1 MEVPL
6 VLLRDASPDDAEEL
20 GAMHVAAWRET
31 YAGLVPD
38 EMLAGLSPEGRAAT
52 WSRMLRDPSA
62 FDGTSVRIAEAT
74 GRIVGFGA
82 SCRQRDQEL
91 EQAGFGAEISA
102 VYLLRSHQGRGLG
115 RALMRDM
122 ASALLR
128 RGHAA
133 ATLWVLREN
142 AAARGFYA
150 HLGGELL
157 PAEKVEPRPEATLVE
172 VAYGWRDLAL
182 LAAGPA

>member
-1 MEVPL
+1 MPPVS
-6 VLLRDASPDDAEEL
+6 LRDASPDDAEGL

-38 EMLAGLSPEGRAAT
+38 GMLAGLSAEGRAAN
-52 WSRMLRDPSA
+52 WARMLRDPSA
-62 FDGTSVRIAEAT
+62 FDGTAVRIAEED
-74 GRIVGFGA
+74 GRILGFGA
-82 SCRQRDQEL
+82 TCRQRDQGLRE
-91 EQAGFGAEISA
+91 AGFDAEISA
-102 VYLLRSHQGRGLG
+102 IYLLRSHQGLGLG

-122 ASALLR
+122 ASALR
-128 RGHAA
+128 RHGHAA
-133 ATLWVLREN
+133 ASLWVLRGN
-142 AAARGFYA
+142 AAARGFYT

-157 PAEKVEPRPEATLVE
+157 PAEKVDERPEATLVE